1 MECLT
6 PDQKAQV
13 ERHGYLLL
21 ENRIPPDW
29 LKKRTFDTIPAQ
41 EKTK

>member
-13 ERHGYLLL
+13 ERHGYLPL
-21 ENRIPPDW
+21 ENRISPDW
-29 LKKRTFDTIPAQ
+29 LKNRPFESSPAQ
-41 EKTK
+41 EKVI